1 MVAVTV
7 VKGFRDLQE
16 HVDRSQ
22 GETFQATEERAA
34 YIDARLPGY
43 VTYQTEEPD
52 LTSLTLAELKELA
65 EERGVELPKNAKKA
79 KVIELIG
86 G

>member
-1 MVAVTV
+1 MVTV
-7 VKGFRDLQE
+7 TVLKGFYDIAERVQ
-16 HVDRSQ
+16 RSQ
-22 GETFQATEERAA
+22 GDAFDATEERAA

-43 VTYQTEEPD
+43 ITYQTKEPD

-65 EERGVELPKNAKKA
+65 EERGVELPKNAKKD